1 MVVDGVVPVVV
12 VVVPVVVVV
21 VPVAVVVATVVVVVS
36 EGEVD
41 GHCPVVQ
48 RLVAALK

>member
-1 MVVDGVVPVVV
+1 MDEVVVVDGVVAVD
-12 VVVPVVVVV
+12 
-21 VPVAVVVATVVVVVS
+21 VVVATVVVS

-48 RLVAALK
+48 RLVATLK